1 MRLFLGLS
9 YLGSMVLLALP
20 AEATSSATSSA
31 LHFVSQPVVPLP
43 EPAILVLLGGGLIGL
58 ATLIRR
64 RFSE

>member
-1 MRLFLGLS
+1 
-9 YLGSMVLLALP
+9 MVLLLLP
-20 AEATSSATSSA
+20 AEATGSATSSA
-31 LHFVSQPVVPLP
+31 LHFVSQPVVPLS